1 MVVPLGVLSLV
12 SPRCRPL
19 EQKAPWKV
27 KVLGA
32 SLGAGWGVGGRLGVL
47 GGGGRVLGQGQA
59 PCLLMHLFL
68 GRERQL
74 PVGCSRDRGL
84 WGSCMA
90 CLLTECTARSRS
102 RGPVCLRRLLREGT
116 QAGRIFKKRVG
127 PRPSSSA
134 PLHLGTGAIPGA
146 GDESG

>member
-1 MVVPLGVLSLV
+1 MQGILERVAGMGGPPPPGGTTLFLPESL
-12 SPRCRPL
+12 L
-19 EQKAPWKV
+19 NGQQ
-27 KVLGA
+27 L
-32 SLGAGWGVGGRLGVL
+32 
-47 GGGGRVLGQGQA
+47 LGQGQA

-74 PVGCSRDRGL
+74 PVGCSWDRGL
-84 WGSCMA
+84 GGSCMA
-90 CLLTECTARSRS
+90 CLLTECTSRLRS

-116 QAGRIFKKRVG
+116 QAGHIFKKRVG
-127 PRPSSSA
+127 PRPSCSA